1 MAYKMHHPLQALL
14 LSLILLAIYT
24 TTACVATEVE
34 IDTNGEQQQQQ
45 QQHSSAYP
53 KQIHA
58 TFINS
63 LRDTAVN
70 LYWAGNANSI
80 NEGSL
85 QLYYG
90 PLEPNGG
97 EYYICILSCKL
108 VHLHFVHYFL
118 VHKLFFHRT
127 TYNWWIR
134 GADICTNTAGRV
146 FKARRVSI
154 G

>member
-1 MAYKMHHPLQALL
+1 MAAYKMHHPLQALL

-24 TTACVATEVE
+24 TTACVATDVE

-45 QQHSSAYP
+45 RSSAYP
-53 KQIHA
+53 KPIHA

-70 LYWAGNANSI
+70 LYWAGNANSL

-127 TYNWWIR
+127 TYN
-134 GADICTNTAGRV
+134 
-146 FKARRVSI
+146 
-154 G
+154 